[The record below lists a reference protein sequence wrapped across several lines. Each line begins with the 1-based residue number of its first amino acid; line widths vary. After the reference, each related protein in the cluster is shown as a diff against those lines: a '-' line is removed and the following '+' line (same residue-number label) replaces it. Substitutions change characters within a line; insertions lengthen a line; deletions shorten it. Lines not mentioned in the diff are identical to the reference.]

1 MKIFFFIIGIL
12 ILGTIATALI
22 RSGAGSAPVP
32 AGKYDTF
39 AQCLKDQGATFYGA
53 FWCPHCA
60 AEKALFGT
68 SVHLLPYVEC
78 STPDASGQD
87 ATCNA
92 KQIESYPT
100 WEFTTPIKLTE
111 TTAPTVCT
119 KAPGM
124 SGENSECAQAR
135 SDNETMY
142 IFPDAEVA
150 SMTAPTQTG
159 NVWSFVPGS
168 QLRGVQTLQQLS
180 DQTGCALP
188 Q

>member
-100 WEFTTPIKLTE
+100 WEFTTPIK
-111 TTAPTVCT
+111 
-119 KAPGM
+119 
-124 SGENSECAQAR
+124 
-135 SDNETMY
+135 
-142 IFPDAEVA
+142 FPDAEVA